1 MSQTWYK
8 VYLDG
13 FGLYAQH
20 VQSDPS
26 DINNRTRG
34 GTLPITLSVPENV
47 TQDLVVSSGDTYT
60 VESGTIEIWNDV
72 TVDGTL
78 TVNGILVV
86 YGTLNS
92 VDGTVNSVDGTV
104 ANQSANPFTKLLDHD
119 RHAGSYTLNGTLGN
133 TQRYKERLPSSPN
146 INSLVV
152 GLEPATD
159 IANREVAGKWGL
171 IGNVTDNRTRPFTN
185 PVVTLEIDILADF
198 SEYADVTAVKT
209 DLEI

>member
-1 MSQTWYK
+1 MKKWYK

-13 FGLYAQH
+13 FSFYARH

-26 DINNRTRG
+26 STNNRTRG
-34 GTLPITLSVPENV
+34 GGAEFNLSVPQNPGNLTV
-47 TQDLVVSSGDTYT
+47 ASGETYV
-60 VESGTIEIWNDV
+60 VESGTIQVWNDV

-78 TVNGILVV
+78 TVDGILVV

-92 VDGTVNSVDGTV
+92 VNGTVNSADGTV

-133 TQRYKERLPSSPN
+133 AQKYKERLPASPN

-152 GLEPATD
+152 GVEPATGLQDRD
-159 IANREVAGKWGL
+159 IAGKWGL
-171 IGNVTDNRTRPFTN
+171 ISNVTDDRTRPLTN

-198 SEYADVTAVKT
+198 SEYSDVTSVKN

>member
-1 MSQTWYK
+1 MTTWYK

-13 FGLYAQH
+13 FEFYVRH

-34 GTLPITLSVPENV
+34 GATPFNLSVPQSPDN
-47 TQDLVVSSGDTYT
+47 LVISSGETHT
-60 VESGTIEIWNDV
+60 VEAGTVEVWNDV
-72 TVDGTL
+72 TVDGEL

-86 YGTLNS
+86 YGTLDS
-92 VDGTVNSVDGTV
+92 VDGTVNSEHGTIDTLT
-104 ANQSANPFTKLLDHD
+104 QNPFSRLLAHD
-119 RHAGSYTLNGTLGN
+119 RHAGSYTLTETLGN
-133 TQRYKERLPSSPN
+133 AQKYKERLPASPN

-159 IANREVAGKWGL
+159 LSDRDIAGKWGL
-171 IGNVTDNRTRPFTN
+171 ISNVTDNRTRALTN
-185 PVVTLEIDILADF
+185 PVVTLEIDILAEY
-198 SEYADVTAVKT
+198 SEFNDVAAVKT